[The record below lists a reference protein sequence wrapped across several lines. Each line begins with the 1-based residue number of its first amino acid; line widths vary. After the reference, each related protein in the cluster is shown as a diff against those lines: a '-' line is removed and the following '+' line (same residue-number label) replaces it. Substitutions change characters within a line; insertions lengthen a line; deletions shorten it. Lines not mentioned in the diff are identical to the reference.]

1 MNSCDIPGIGL
12 KVAPN
17 EVPDPA
23 ADVPAAEDRGE
34 AVLAGGC
41 FWCTEAVFRRLEG
54 VEEVVP
60 GYAGGAAD
68 AANYKAVCSGRSGHA
83 EVIRISYD
91 PKRISYG
98 QLLKVFFA
106 VAHDPT
112 QKDRQGNDVGTQY
125 RSAVFPM
132 DAAQGPV
139 AEAGRG
145 QRRLVAVTRRLDRG
159 ALLVRAVVDGRAVLR
174 PDVVALAHAL
184 RRVMALPE
192 RPQDVVER
200 DLRGVEHDEHGLG
213 VAGRAAADLL
223 VRRVRRVAAR
233 VAGCGRVDAVELPE
247 QALGAPKAAE
257 PDDELLHL
265 LGERRRERGAED
277 VVALGHGNRSVPPR
291 ERPVRV
297 DHLGLLTEQEHG
309 SRVDPEPYRGVTA
322 DATQPLHWASR
333 RGGRVAEGTRLL
345 SEYGEEISIAGSNP
359 ALSAGGG

>member
-23 ADVPAAEDRGE
+23 VDLTAGEDRGE

-68 AANYKAVCSGRSGHA
+68 AANYKAVCSGRTGHA

-132 DAAQGPV
+132 DSAQRGV
-139 AEAGRG
+139 AEAYLRQLDDSGAFAGPIATTVETLEAFFLAESYHHNYAELNPG
-145 QRRLVAVTRRLDRG
+145 QG
-159 ALLVRAVVDGRAVLR
+159 YIQVVSMPKVGKL
-174 PDVVALAHAL
+174 
-184 RRVMALPE
+184 
-192 RPQDVVER
+192 
-200 DLRGVEHDEHGLG
+200 EHFF
-213 VAGRAAADLL
+213 ADKL
-223 VRRVRRVAAR
+223 
-233 VAGCGRVDAVELPE
+233 
-247 QALGAPKAAE
+247 K
-257 PDDELLHL
+257 DD
-265 LGERRRERGAED
+265 
-277 VVALGHGNRSVPPR
+277 
-291 ERPVRV
+291 
-297 DHLGLLTEQEHG
+297 
-309 SRVDPEPYRGVTA
+309 
-322 DATQPLHWASR
+322 
-333 RGGRVAEGTRLL
+333 
-345 SEYGEEISIAGSNP
+345 
-359 ALSAGGG
+359 